1 MLKQYRK
8 ESKEKF
14 EMMLKELIAN
24 AQNQKKEKRNITK
37 QFKYCWKAVLA
48 GYDYLVSTTNNSVV
62 RGNKNKLNDYTY
74 RLSFLVSKDSKML
87 TNCPNCN
94 AKLKGRGV
102 TVKCEYCGSTIN
114 RKSSTMVLER
124 KEMVEQR

>member
-1 MLKQYRK
+1 LVALKAKKQRNAMHGFTAVNCALK
-8 ESKEKF
+8 S
-14 EMMLKELIAN
+14 LKEENDSL
-24 AQNQKKEKRNITK
+24 NITV
-37 QFKYCWKAVLA
+37 YLRVTC
-48 GYDYLVSTTNNSVV
+48 YDYLVSTTNNSVV

-94 AKLKGRGV
+94 AKLKGRGA